1 MNQAIDQFKQWLHE
15 AEAHEAVGEPTAMCL
30 ATADAKGRPAARMVL
45 LKQCD
50 HRGFVFYT
58 NLNSD
63 KSRDLNAN
71 PQASLCFYWQP
82 LKRQVRIDGAV
93 EPVDAAEAD
102 AYFASRSHGSR
113 VGAWAS
119 WQSQRLG
126 TREELAER
134 VAALE
139 QQYAGH
145 DVPRPPHWS
154 GWRVIPQRIEFWEEG
169 AHRLHHRNVYA
180 RREDGGIDVFM
191 LYP

>member
-1 MNQAIDQFKQWLHE
+1 MHQAIDQFKLWLGE
-15 AEAHEAVGEPTAMCL
+15 AESHAAIGEPTAMCL
-30 ATADAKGRPAARMVL
+30 ATADAGGRTGARMVL
-45 LKQCD
+45 LKHCD

-63 KSRDLNAN
+63 KSQDLKAN

-93 EPVDAAEAD
+93 EPVNEAEAD

-119 WQSQRLG
+119 WQSQRLQS
-126 TREELAER
+126 REELAER

-154 GWRVIPQRIEFWEEG
+154 GWRVIPERIEFWEEG
-169 AHRLHHRNVYA
+169 EHRLHHRHVYQ
-180 RREDGGIDVFM
+180 RQEDGGVDVFM
-191 LYP
+191 VYP